1 MQRSVGLGATAAA
14 PTSSAAHCVAC
25 ARRIS
30 RDNAAGVAVASASTR
45 ARASGGTLAYA
56 NAAPASW
63 RYRSVER
70 EFAMCRRDN
79 LALSRP
85 PVRSAC
91 VAPPDRNPEG
101 VRRSK
106 PRRRLKISPIESAA
120 RDTSS
125 RRCALSAAT
134 PRGAP
139 PRARLRPQRRFSRV
153 GASPRRTSCSSS
165 RPEYE

>member
-14 PTSSAAHCVAC
+14 TSPAAHCVAC
-25 ARRIS
+25 TRRIS

-91 VAPPDRNPEG
+91 VAPPNRNPDG
-101 VRRSK
+101 VRRTK
-106 PRRRLKISPIESAA
+106 PRRRLKISSHRDRSPRYVQPKIRSSGRNSPRSASA
-120 RDTSS
+120 SS
-125 RRCALSAAT
+125 DYVRSVD
-134 PRGAP
+134 
-139 PRARLRPQRRFSRV
+139 SRV
-153 GASPRRTSCSSS
+153 LVRRAFCSSS

>member
-14 PTSSAAHCVAC
+14 PTSSVVHCVAC
-25 ARRIS
+25 TRRIS

-91 VAPPDRNPEG
+91 VAPPDRKPAGHRKVVPRNSSM
-101 VRRSK
+101 VLMLYRSCRASGEQRK
-106 PRRRLKISPIESAA
+106 
-120 RDTSS
+120 
-125 RRCALSAAT
+125 
-134 PRGAP
+134 
-139 PRARLRPQRRFSRV
+139 ARLQLFDAVS
-153 GASPRRTSCSSS
+153 
-165 RPEYE
+165 